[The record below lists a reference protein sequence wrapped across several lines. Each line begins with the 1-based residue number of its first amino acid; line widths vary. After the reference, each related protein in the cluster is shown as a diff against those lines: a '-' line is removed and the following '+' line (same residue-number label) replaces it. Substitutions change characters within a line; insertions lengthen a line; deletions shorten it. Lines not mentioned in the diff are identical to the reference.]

1 MRLFRFVLVG
11 TLLAFFAWAG
21 SHSAVA
27 QQRADSHPDCA
38 GVENWAARMAF
49 VHLKNAGLTDN
60 NTVDFTKTKVARL
73 ASQQIAKDS
82 YRQVHDVKFT
92 EKSGKVIEVI
102 TMNDASH
109 QECSV
114 SGVDVF
120 VVSKHLGGR

>member
-1 MRLFRFVLVG
+1 VA
-11 TLLAFFAWAG
+11 TLLAFLASAE

-27 QQRADSHPDCA
+27 QQRADAHPDCA
-38 GVENWAARMAF
+38 GVDNWAARMAF
-49 VHLKNAGLTDN
+49 THLKNAGLIEN
-60 NTVDFTKTKVARL
+60 STVDFKKTHVTRL
-73 ASQQIAKDS
+73 ASQQLGKDL

-92 EKSGKVIEVI
+92 EKSGNVIEII